1 MLAALL
7 KHELPAGDCIVQ
19 GPVDKTA
26 VDACIAA
33 GVGATVELSL
43 GGKMDPVNAAPLA
56 VTATVV
62 FVQPEAR
69 EYTVRLHLTLR
80 LEIPF
85 YGTCAGLNRKRQ
97 FSPEAWRRKPSNAS

>member
-7 KHELPAGDCIVQ
+7 EHELPAGDCIVQ

-43 GGKMDPVNAAPLA
+43 GGKMDAVNAAPLA
-56 VTATVV
+56 VT
-62 FVQPEAR
+62 R
-69 EYTVRLHLTLR
+69 EKQIGGSGGS
-80 LEIPF
+80 LEPP
-85 YGTCAGLNRKRQ
+85 GPL
-97 FSPEAWRRKPSNAS
+97 S

>member
-7 KHELPAGDCIVQ
+7 KHELPARDCIVQ

-62 FVQPEAR
+62 FVQPETC
-69 EYTVRLHLTLR
+69 EYISGYRRYTLCE
-80 LEIPF
+80 LFWE
-85 YGTCAGLNRKRQ
+85 
-97 FSPEAWRRKPSNAS
+97 EAWP